1 VGLLAA
7 VDRFVLKEVQ
17 TETILRPPAE
27 AFTPAGR
34 TKPLALPFQT
44 AHTYQIMPCTLIALL
59 AYVSCVCVC
68 RVWLT
73 CAVCVVCRVSCVA
86 DVCAW

>member
-1 VGLLAA
+1 MGLLAA

-17 TETILRPPAE
+17 TETVLRPPAE

-44 AHTYQIMPCTLIALL
+44 AHTYQIMPCTLTTHVRCVRC
-59 AYVSCVCVC
+59 VSCVSC
-68 RVWLT
+68 RM
-73 CAVCVVCRVSCVA
+73 CGVCVVSRVAYVRG
-86 DVCAW
+86 W

>member
-1 VGLLAA
+1 
-7 VDRFVLKEVQ
+7 VLKEVQ

-68 RVWLT
+68 
-73 CAVCVVCRVSCVA
+73 VSCVA
-86 DVCAW
+86 DVCGVCRVSCVVCG

>member
-1 VGLLAA
+1 MGLLAA

-17 TETILRPPAE
+17 TETTLRPPAE

-44 AHTYQIMPCTLIALL
+44 AHTYQILPCTLTTH
-59 AYVSCVCVC
+59 VSFVRCVC
-68 RVWLT
+68 RVV
-73 CAVCVVCRVSCVA
+73 CAVRRVPRVA
-86 DVCAW
+86 YVRGW